1 MGDGVG
7 CKVEQAECCR
17 LQDVPNGER
26 GDPERC
32 GLAGQ
37 LSSLRPG
44 QNSRG
49 QFFIEKKDEM
59 RARGLPSPDKADAL
73 MLAFLRST
81 GRVRLW
87 V

>member
-1 MGDGVG
+1 MAWAVKWCKRSAVG
-7 CKVEQAECCR
+7 CKTFQTGRE
-17 LQDVPNGER
+17 DFPN
-26 GDPERC
+26 DPE
-32 GLAGQ
+32 LAGQ

-49 QFFIEKKDEM
+49 QLFIEKKDEM